1 MKYLVDSV
9 SEMNFNY
16 LYIDERSLSYHELL
30 KKFVLSE
37 DPSPNDQHHIRERS
51 NTLTSHKLHEKVEK
65 VENVERPKL
74 LENHQDKD
82 HYYNV

>member
-37 DPSPNDQHHIRERS
+37 DPSPNDQPHSRERS
-51 NTLTSHKLHEKVEK
+51 NTLTTHKHHEKVE
-65 VENVERPKL
+65 RPKPV
-74 LENHQDKD
+74 ENHQDKD